1 MRKQAGV
8 RKPKA
13 GQYGELEVLWVSG
26 LDRSPVARRANAGLG
41 AACFLDVE
49 TTGFSPR
56 TDEVVELA
64 MVLFEFDY
72 NAGEITRVVDSY
84 CGLRE
89 PGVPIHPGAARVHGL
104 TLDNLR
110 GKQLDS
116 ERVVAI
122 LSDSDFLIAH
132 NSSFD
137 KPFVCRL
144 FRQASQ
150 IPWACSCKDIRWH
163 MYGYGSAKLQELI
176 RAHNIR
182 TTQTHR
188 AMDDVSDAIELLKCH
203 SPAGRTFFAELLRAA
218 QADGRIS
225 R

>member
-1 MRKQAGV
+1 
-8 RKPKA
+8 
-13 GQYGELEVLWVSG
+13 VSG
-26 LDRSPVARRANAGLG
+26 LDSGSVVGRADAELG
-41 AACFLDVE
+41 TACFLDVE

-64 MVLFEFDY
+64 MVLFEFSY

-89 PGVPIHPGAARVHGL
+89 PNAPIHPGAMRVHGL
-104 TLDNLR
+104 SMDDLR
-110 GKQLDS
+110 GKQLDNS
-116 ERVVAI
+116 RVQSI
-122 LSDSDFLIAH
+122 LSSSDLLIAH

-144 FRQASQ
+144 FKQAAH

-163 MYGYGSAKLQELI
+163 MYGYSSAKLQELI

-182 TTQTHR
+182 TIQTHR
-188 AMDDVSDAIELLKCH
+188 ALDDVEDAIELLKRH
-203 SPAGRTFFAELLRAA
+203 SPSGHTFFAELLQAA
-218 QADGRIS
+218 QADGRIT

>member
-1 MRKQAGV
+1 M
-8 RKPKA
+8 
-13 GQYGELEVLWVSG
+13 SG
-26 LDRSPVARRANAGLG
+26 LDRSPVVKRANAELG
-41 AACFLDVE
+41 TACFLDVE

-64 MVLFEFDY
+64 MVLFEFSY

-89 PGVPIHPGAARVHGL
+89 PNAPIHPGAMRVHGL
-104 TLDNLR
+104 SMDDLR
-110 GKQLDS
+110 GKQLDNS
-116 ERVVAI
+116 RVQSI
-122 LSDSDFLIAH
+122 LSSSDLLIAH

-144 FRQASQ
+144 FRQAAH
-150 IPWACSCKDIRWH
+150 IPWACSCRDIRWH
-163 MYGYGSAKLQELI
+163 MYGYNSAKLQELI

-182 TTQTHR
+182 TIQTHR
-188 AMDDVSDAIELLKCH
+188 ALDDVEDAIELLKRH
-203 SPAGRTFFAELLRAA
+203 SPSGHTFFAELLQTA
-218 QADGRIS
+218 QADGRIT

>member
-1 MRKQAGV
+1 M
-8 RKPKA
+8 
-13 GQYGELEVLWVSG
+13 SG
-26 LDRSPVARRANAGLG
+26 SDRSSVARRANAELG

-72 NAGEITRVVDSY
+72 NAGEITRVVDTY

-89 PGVPIHPGAARVHGL
+89 PSVPIHPGAARVHGL

-110 GKQLDS
+110 GKQLDDS
-116 ERVVAI
+116 RVQSI
-122 LSDSDFLIAH
+122 LSGSDFLIAH

-144 FRQASQ
+144 FRQALQ

-163 MYGYGSAKLQELI
+163 MYGYGSARLQELI

-203 SPAGRTFFAELLRAA
+203 SPSGHTFFAELLQAV

>member
-1 MRKQAGV
+1 
-8 RKPKA
+8 
-13 GQYGELEVLWVSG
+13 VSG
-26 LDRSPVARRANAGLG
+26 FDKRSAVRRANAELG
-41 AACFLDVE
+41 TACFLDVE

-64 MVLFEFDY
+64 MVLFEFSY

-89 PGVPIHPGAARVHGL
+89 PNVPIHPGAMRVHGL
-104 TLDNLR
+104 TPDELR
-110 GKQLDS
+110 GKQLDN
-116 ERVVAI
+116 ERVQSI
-122 LSDSDFLIAH
+122 LSDSDLLVAH

-144 FRQASQ
+144 FKQAAQ

-163 MYGYGSAKLQELI
+163 MYGYNSAKLQELI

-182 TTQTHR
+182 TIQTHR
-188 AMDDVSDAIELLKCH
+188 AQDDVEDALELLKRH
-203 SPAGRTFFAELLRAA
+203 SPSGHTFFAELLQAA
-218 QADGRIS
+218 RSDGRIM

>member
-1 MRKQAGV
+1 M
-8 RKPKA
+8 
-13 GQYGELEVLWVSG
+13 SG
-26 LDRSPVARRANAGLG
+26 LDRSPVVKRANAELG
-41 AACFLDVE
+41 TACFLDVE

-64 MVLFEFDY
+64 MVLFEFSY

-89 PGVPIHPGAARVHGL
+89 PGVPIHPGAMRVHGL
-104 TLDNLR
+104 TPDDLRGRQLDN
-110 GKQLDS
+110 
-116 ERVVAI
+116 ERVSAI
-122 LSDSDFLIAH
+122 LSGSDFLIAH

-144 FRQASQ
+144 FKQAAH
-150 IPWACSCKDIRWH
+150 IPWACSCRDIRWH

-188 AMDDVSDAIELLKCH
+188 AMDDVSDAIELLKRH
-203 SPAGRTFFAELLRAA
+203 SPSGHTFFAELLRAA
-218 QADGRIS
+218 QADGRIL

>member
-1 MRKQAGV
+1 M
-8 RKPKA
+8 
-13 GQYGELEVLWVSG
+13 SG
-26 LDRSPVARRANAGLG
+26 LDRSPVVKRANAELG
-41 AACFLDVE
+41 TACFLDVE

-64 MVLFEFDY
+64 MVLFEFSY

-89 PGVPIHPGAARVHGL
+89 PGVPIHPGAMRVHGL
-104 TLDNLR
+104 KPDDLR

-116 ERVVAI
+116 ERVQAI

-144 FRQASQ
+144 FKQAAH

-163 MYGYGSAKLQELI
+163 MYGYNSARLQELI

-203 SPAGRTFFAELLRAA
+203 TPSGQTFFAELLRAA

>member
-1 MRKQAGV
+1 M
-8 RKPKA
+8 
-13 GQYGELEVLWVSG
+13 SG
-26 LDRSPVARRANAGLG
+26 LDISTVVKRTNAELG
-41 AACFLDVE
+41 TACFLDVE

-64 MVLFEFDY
+64 MVLFEFSY

-89 PGVPIHPGAARVHGL
+89 PNAPIHPGAMRVHGL
-104 TLDNLR
+104 SMDDLR
-110 GKQLDS
+110 GKQLDNS
-116 ERVVAI
+116 RVQSI
-122 LSDSDFLIAH
+122 LSSSDLLIAH

-144 FRQASQ
+144 FRQAAH
-150 IPWACSCKDIRWH
+150 IPWACSCRDIRWH
-163 MYGYGSAKLQELI
+163 MYGYNSAKLQELI

-182 TTQTHR
+182 TIQTHR
-188 AMDDVSDAIELLKCH
+188 ALDDVEDAIELLKRH
-203 SPAGRTFFAELLRAA
+203 SPSGHTFFAELLQTA
-218 QADGRIS
+218 QADGRIT

>member
-1 MRKQAGV
+1 M
-8 RKPKA
+8 
-13 GQYGELEVLWVSG
+13 SG
-26 LDRSPVARRANAGLG
+26 LDKRSAVGRANAELG
-41 AACFLDVE
+41 TACFLDVE

-64 MVLFEFDY
+64 MVLFEFSH

-89 PGVPIHPGAARVHGL
+89 PNAPIHPGAMRVHGL
-104 TLDNLR
+104 SMDDLR
-110 GKQLDS
+110 GKQLDNS
-116 ERVVAI
+116 RVQSI
-122 LSDSDFLIAH
+122 LSSSDLLIAH

-144 FRQASQ
+144 FRQAAH
-150 IPWACSCKDIRWH
+150 IPWACSCRDIRWH
-163 MYGYGSAKLQELI
+163 MYGYNSAKLQELI

-182 TTQTHR
+182 TIQTHR
-188 AMDDVSDAIELLKCH
+188 ALDDVEDAIELLKRH
-203 SPAGRTFFAELLRAA
+203 SPSGHTFFAELLQTA
-218 QADGRIS
+218 QADGRIT

>member
-1 MRKQAGV
+1 
-8 RKPKA
+8 
-13 GQYGELEVLWVSG
+13 LEVLWVSG
-26 LDRSPVARRANAGLG
+26 LDISTVVKRTDAELG
-41 AACFLDVE
+41 TACFLDVE

-64 MVLFEFDY
+64 MVLFEFSY

-89 PGVPIHPGAARVHGL
+89 PGVPIHPGAMRVHGL
-104 TLDNLR
+104 TPDDLRGRQLDN
-110 GKQLDS
+110 
-116 ERVVAI
+116 ERVSAI
-122 LSDSDFLIAH
+122 LSGSDFLIAH

-144 FRQASQ
+144 FKQAAH
-150 IPWACSCKDIRWH
+150 IPWACSCRDIRWH

-188 AMDDVSDAIELLKCH
+188 AMDDVSDAIELLKRH
-203 SPAGRTFFAELLRAA
+203 SPSGHTFFAELLRAA